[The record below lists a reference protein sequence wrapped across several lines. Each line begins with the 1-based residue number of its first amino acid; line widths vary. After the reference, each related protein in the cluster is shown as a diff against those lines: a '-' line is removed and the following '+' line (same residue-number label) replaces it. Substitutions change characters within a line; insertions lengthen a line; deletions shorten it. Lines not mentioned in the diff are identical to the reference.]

1 MFVRSKKLDVCLSEV
16 LRTILREGGEITLQ
30 RIVPR
35 YLRLLHV
42 CNPHQCVRKDLVER
56 TKPRKIYA
64 AFSIFAQSTKGWRG
78 EAKAGK
84 DTDTSRAPDQHSR
97 FPK

>member
-1 MFVRSKKLDVCLSEV
+1 MEPKFTPFACVQLINVQMTEN
-16 LRTILREGGEITLQ
+16 TPQ
-30 RIVPR
+30 R
-35 YLRLLHV
+35 
-42 CNPHQCVRKDLVER
+42 CVRKDLVER

-78 EAKAGK
+78 KAKAGK
-84 DTDTSRAPDQHSR
+84 DTDTSRTPDQHSR